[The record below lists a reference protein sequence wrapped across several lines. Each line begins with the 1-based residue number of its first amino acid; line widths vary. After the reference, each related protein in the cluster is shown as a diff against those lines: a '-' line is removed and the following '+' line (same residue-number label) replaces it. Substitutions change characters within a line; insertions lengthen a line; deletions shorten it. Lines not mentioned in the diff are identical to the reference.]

1 MTGAGFHV
9 RRSSRAPRRPPPLAL
24 SPADE
29 ASMIQRIEH
38 LFFATVALL
47 IDALVWTLLEDR

>member
-1 MTGAGFHV
+1 
-9 RRSSRAPRRPPPLAL
+9 
-24 SPADE
+24 
-29 ASMIQRIEH
+29 MIQRIEH